1 MRILE
6 NQQHG
11 LTLEISIEFKSNLIT
26 IIRKGMPYLIIS
38 IVYMV

>member
-11 LTLEISIEFKSNLIT
+11 LTLEISIEFELNV
-26 IIRKGMPYLIIS
+26 KGMPYLIIS
-38 IVYMV
+38 IVYIV

>member
-11 LTLEISIEFKSNLIT
+11 LTLEISIEFKSNLI
-26 IIRKGMPYLIIS
+26 IRKGMPYLIIS